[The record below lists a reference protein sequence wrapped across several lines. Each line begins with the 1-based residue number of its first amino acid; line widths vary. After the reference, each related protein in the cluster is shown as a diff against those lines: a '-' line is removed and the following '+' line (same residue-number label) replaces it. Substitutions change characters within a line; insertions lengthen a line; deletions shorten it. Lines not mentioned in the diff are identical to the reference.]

1 MPSALIDYWHR
12 YVLGRTMWSKK
23 QAVRLNTN
31 ASADMCEGTE
41 SIIRNIEKASLK
53 NLKQLLIWFLMAH
66 IPWSA
71 VWPAWRT
78 KAEIDGW
85 MHLLCVGRSILA
97 PRGGRRITLVNA
109 LPPLDLLWP
118 GGRGGGVAGQYLR
131 ENFSINKLHTS
142 VYFTPLFIS
151 LVSKNGQTEWIY
163 DYFII
168 FWSSWSLHKEF
179 QY

>member
-31 ASADMCEGTE
+31 ASADICEGTE

-53 NLKQLLIWFLMAH
+53 NSKQLLIWFLMAH

-85 MHLLCVGRSILA
+85 MHLLCVGRGILA
-97 PRGGRRITLVNA
+97 PRGGTGITLVNA
-109 LPPLDLLWP
+109 LAPLDLLWP
-118 GGRGGGVAGQYLR
+118 EGGDSRSVPARNLQYQQLKQIRLFYPSFHQFGV
-131 ENFSINKLHTS
+131 
-142 VYFTPLFIS
+142 
-151 LVSKNGQTEWIY
+151 
-163 DYFII
+163 
-168 FWSSWSLHKEF
+168 
-179 QY
+179 